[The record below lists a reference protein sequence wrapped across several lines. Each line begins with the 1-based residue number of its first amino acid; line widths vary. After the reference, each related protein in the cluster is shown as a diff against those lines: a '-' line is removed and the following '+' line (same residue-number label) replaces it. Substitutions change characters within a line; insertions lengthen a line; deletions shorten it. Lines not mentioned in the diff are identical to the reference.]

1 MGPGGPYRFFTKCP
15 SKAEHPKPLPPVLA
29 ASPSGLIVRTKTL
42 MQGDAFC
49 NHRYILEG

>member
-1 MGPGGPYRFFTKCP
+1 MGPGGPYRFFTK
-15 SKAEHPKPLPPVLA
+15 
-29 ASPSGLIVRTKTL
+29 IL